1 MTQPDVRIFEYD
13 TAEVASPVGTRHIPG
28 GSFAFKQRV
37 ALGCS
42 TASSANPGGTSGTIV
57 FEGLKF
63 EIVNGV
69 PPDNKGSKITALT
82 IGVGGTGSG
91 ISDLKLYLAD
101 DTGLTIP
108 ANSVGQDPAFLQF
121 RASGTWQPNPVWGS
135 GEGERLTTSIPANPN
150 VIRQDG
156 AQVLISND
164 DQNASQFVYLNLV
177 VPWGF
182 PLGEYGICGSGIVRL
197 GLLFNFYNNDYLLQ
211 FGAP

>member
-1 MTQPDVRIFEYD
+1 MSQPEVRIFEYD
-13 TAEVASPVGTRHIPG
+13 TAEIADPSGTRHIPG

-37 ALGCS
+37 SLGCM
-42 TASSANPGGTSGTIV
+42 TADPANPGTTSGTIV

-69 PPDNKGSKITALT
+69 APDNDASKVTALT
-82 IGVGGTGSG
+82 IGVGGIGSG
-91 ISDLKLYLAD
+91 ISDLKLYLAE

-121 RASGTWQPNPVWGS
+121 AVSGTWQPNPVWPS
-135 GEGERLTTSIPANPN
+135 GITDRLTTTIPTNPN
-150 VIRQDG
+150 VFRQDG
-156 AQVLISND
+156 ANVLISND
-164 DQNASQFVYLNLV
+164 DQNASQFIYLNLV

-182 PLGEYGICGSGIVRL
+182 PLGEYGVCGSGLVRL

-211 FGAP
+211 FGSP